1 VHQEEANHP
10 SNRGDSTK
18 GRIPGP
24 ARPAAAFR
32 LRRRLRQAA
41 LACLGF
47 SAAGIAVSGLAHSS
61 PLTAADLT
69 APTPPLVSSRAV
81 PAYFS
86 DDANW
91 TKIKLQAGGITYAV
105 MNPDSGPGVA
115 SDPMWVTRLGNIALT
130 NPSIVGYVD
139 TSYAARPLTN
149 VQADITKYM
158 QWYGVKSIF
167 LDQTPFGCLTASY
180 YSAIAATVHANGGIV
195 IMNPGTLPLTCMI
208 DIGDVIVSFENSL
221 PYYLASTATNPGGYA
236 PQKFWHLIYAVP
248 ADRQREIE
256 ELARQRGAG
265 YVYVTADDLPNPWS
279 RVETFPATPI
289 TAPGTVV
296 SNDATTTTAPVN
308 TSTST
313 VPTTTSTSTTVV
325 VSTTTVVSIPVT
337 AAPTPVT
344 APPLPTRIATP
355 VGSQNNNQAPPSTL
369 RQGIPSSGNAPL
381 GSNNIR
387 VSAA

>member
-1 VHQEEANHP
+1 MSSRCTNVQQEEANHP
-10 SNRGDSTK
+10 ANRNYATNQK
-18 GRIPGP
+18 PVA
-24 ARPAAAFR
+24 ARPPAADL

-41 LACLGF
+41 LVCLGF

-61 PLTAADLT
+61 PLTSAGLA

-115 SDPMWVTRLGNIALT
+115 SDPTWVTRLANIGLT

-149 VQADITKYM
+149 VQADISKYM

-195 IMNPGTLPLTCMI
+195 IMNPGTLPLGCMI

-221 PYYLASTATNPGGYA
+221 PYYLTSTATNPAGYA

-248 ADRQREIE
+248 ANRQREIE

-289 TAPGTVV
+289 TAPGTVIP
-296 SNDATTTTAPVN
+296 NDATTTTTTTAPPN
-308 TSTST
+308 TLVTT
-313 VPTTTSTSTTVV
+313 VPTT
-325 VSTTTVVSIPVT
+325 
-337 AAPTPVT
+337 A
-344 APPLPTRIATP
+344 PTRIAADSSTP
-355 VGSQNNNQAPPSTL
+355 SQIVPTTAIRLAAPAPASVPSPTATTVRSPAPSVG
-369 RQGIPSSGNAPL
+369 
-381 GSNNIR
+381 
-387 VSAA
+387 